1 MSHRFVASRLY
12 LPCLLLFLTF
22 SGAPQSAPA
31 AVSSAAP
38 QNSSAEAPNAPSIA
52 ARNWLLVDLT
62 SGQSLAGEDANA
74 RVEPASLTKLMTEY
88 LVLEA
93 LRDKRLT
100 LDQQVPVPV
109 DLYKRVNQHEES
121 VMFIPPGKS
130 ASVSDLL
137 HGLIIQSGNDAALVL
152 AEAVAGT
159 EASFVDR
166 MNSEAKR
173 MGMTGTHYKN
183 AAGLTDPDH
192 YTTPADLAILVRHL
206 IQDFPQYYKLYAEKE
221 FTYNGIRQLNRNL
234 LLWRDPSVDGV
245 KTGHTAAA
253 GYCLISSAH
262 RPMTGGADRRLLA
275 VVLGAKSSIGRAQES
290 LKLLNWGFQ
299 NFDDVQ
305 LYAANQVIATPPIWK
320 GKIPAVKV
328 GFLQPVY
335 VTVPRGQGGEVK
347 SVLDNRDP
355 LLAPVAQGDRVGT
368 LKVSLEGRD
377 IGDFP
382 VLALEAVQPASL
394 LGRWWDSLRLM
405 VKK

>member
-1 MSHRFVASRLY
+1 MSHRLMTSRLY
-12 LPCLLLFLTF
+12 LPCLVLFALIF
-22 SGAPQSAPA
+22 STALEAAPA
-31 AVSSAAP
+31 PALNPPQTVAP
-38 QNSSAEAPNAPSIA
+38 EIPVAPTIV

-62 SGQSLAGEDANA
+62 SGQALAAKDANA

-88 LVLEA
+88 LTLEA

-100 LDQQVPVPV
+100 LEQQIPVPV

-121 VMFIPPGKS
+121 VMFIPPGKT
-130 ASVSDLL
+130 VTVNDLL

-159 EASFVDR
+159 EGAFVGR
-166 MNSEAKR
+166 MNDEAKR
-173 MGMTGTHYKN
+173 MGMTGTHYRN

-206 IQDFPQYYKLYAEKE
+206 IQDFPQYYKLYSEKE

-262 RPMTGGADRRLLA
+262 RPTTAGGDRRLLA
-275 VVLGAKSSIGRAQES
+275 VVLGANSSIGRAQES

-299 NFDDVQ
+299 NFDDIQ
-305 LYAANQVIATPPIWK
+305 LYAAHQVVATPLVWK
-320 GKIPAVKV
+320 GKLPQVKV

-335 VTVPRGQGGEVK
+335 VTVPRGQGAQVK
-347 SVLDNRDP
+347 SEFDYRDP
-355 LLAPVAQGDRVGT
+355 LLAPIAQGEPVGT
-368 LKVSLEGRD
+368 LKVLLGAGE
-377 IGDFP
+377 IGQFP
-382 VLALEAVQPASL
+382 VLALEPIAPASVF
-394 LGRWWDSLRLM
+394 GRWWDSLRLM
-405 VKK
+405 MKK